1 MNTKVAIIGSGPAG
15 LTAAIYT
22 SRALLDTVIIGGQEV
37 GGQLMQTTD
46 VENFPGFPE
55 GVQGPELMD
64 KMIKQAERFG
74 AKLIKEKA
82 IEIDIDVQPFV
93 IKTATQTFTAESVI
107 LAMGA
112 DHKHLGLESEERL
125 KGKGVSYCA
134 TCDGFFFKGK
144 DIAVVGGGDS
154 AMEEAT
160 FLTKFANKVYVVHRS
175 EKLRASQIMQE
186 KARNNPKIEFVL
198 NSEVKKVLGEQ
209 KVDGL
214 KLYNNQTQQESTL
227 PVQGLFVA
235 VGLVPNTEFIK
246 GKVELDE
253 RGYIVTHKAYE
264 TSVPG
269 LFVAGDVHDHE
280 YRQAITAAG
289 FGCAAALK
297 AERYLHHKFTQ
308 KIELTE
314 QSSVSS

>member
-1 MNTKVAIIGSGPAG
+1 MNTKVAILGSGPAG

-46 VENFPGFPE
+46 VENFPGFPD
-55 GVQGPELMD
+55 GIQGPELMD
-64 KMIKQAERFG
+64 RMIKQAERFG

-82 IEIDIDVQPFV
+82 VEINVAAQPFV
-93 IKTATQTFTAESVI
+93 IKTATQTITAESVI

-144 DIAVVGGGDS
+144 DIAVIGGGDS

-160 FLTKFANKVYVVHRS
+160 FLTKFANKVYIIHRR
-175 EKLRASQIMQE
+175 EQFRASQIMLQ
-186 KARNNPKIEFVL
+186 KAKANPKIEFVF
-198 NSEVKKVLGEQ
+198 NTEVREVLGDQ

-227 PVQGLFVA
+227 PVQGVFVA
-235 VGLVPNTEFIK
+235 VGLVPNTEFII
-246 GKVELDE
+246 GTVELDE
-253 RGYIVTHKAYE
+253 RGYIVTSKDYE

-280 YRQAITAAG
+280 YRQAVTAAG

-297 AERYLHHKFTQ
+297 AERYLHHQSLEKV
-308 KIELTE
+308 KLTE
-314 QSSVSS
+314 EVPVS